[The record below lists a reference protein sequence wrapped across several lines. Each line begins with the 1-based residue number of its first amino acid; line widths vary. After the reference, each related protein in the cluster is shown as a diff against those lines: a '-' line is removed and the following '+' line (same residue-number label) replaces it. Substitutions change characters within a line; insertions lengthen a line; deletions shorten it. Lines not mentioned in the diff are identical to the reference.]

1 MSICF
6 IFSLKN
12 AILAHYNG
20 VKKQF
25 MRLKNIRVVA
35 IGGGHGLGRVLSTLS
50 FLENK
55 LTGIVTTTDNGGSTG
70 RLRRR
75 SSSIAWGDLRN
86 CLTQLVERDSIGNQL
101 FDFRF
106 DGQDELGGH
115 NLGNLILFA
124 LGQIQSRPLDSI
136 KLVRR
141 LLRVKTPVL
150 PMSETPTDLMA
161 FYPEGRC
168 RVGELSVDQMP
179 VMPKN
184 LMLAPLVKTL
194 DSCTQALA
202 NADLIILGPG
212 SFLTSVVPPLL
223 VRDIVNGINNS
234 KAHCVF
240 VENIVAEQSPAASL
254 TLDEKLLWIKENIG
268 CLPIDSVI
276 AHGNEVSSEILPVIN
291 CDLANADVEH
301 YHDQQKLIEAL
312 EQCVAAIVEPAFCLS
327 NHSPEKTSNL
337 VNS

>member
-1 MSICF
+1 ML
-6 IFSLKN
+6 LKN
-12 AILAHYNG
+12 A
-20 VKKQF
+20 K
-25 MRLKNIRVVA
+25 VVA
-35 IGGGHGLGRVLSTLS
+35 IGGGHGLGRVLSCLS
-50 FLENK
+50 FLEKN

-70 RLRRR
+70 RLRKR

-86 CLTQLVERDSIGNQL
+86 CLTQLVDEDSIGSQL
-101 FDFRF
+101 FNFRF

-115 NLGNLILFA
+115 NLGNLILFG

-168 RVGELSVDQMP
+168 RVGELSVDEMP
-179 VMPKN
+179 VMPKS

-194 DSCTQALA
+194 SSGRKALEE
-202 NADLIILGPG
+202 ADLIILGPG

-223 VRDIVNGINNS
+223 VRDIVNAINKS
-234 KAHCVF
+234 DAHCVF
-240 VENIVAEQSPAASL
+240 VENIVAEASPAGKA
-254 TLDEKLLWIKENIG
+254 TLDEKLTWLTDNIG
-268 CLPIDSVI
+268 CMPIDSVI
-276 AHGNEVSSEILPVIN
+276 APEGVTSSILPTIN
-291 CDLANADVEH
+291 CQLASTTVAH
-301 YHDQQKLIEAL
+301 YHDKEKLLNALQQCIDISGQAPLT
-312 EQCVAAIVEPAFCLS
+312 QV
-327 NHSPEKTSNL
+327 